1 MKTSLIRIIVTMMLT
16 ISSFGIS
23 ACGSG
28 SGSTSYFKTVT
39 VAPVG
44 TVASTTSTV
53 LQSGNTSDVFVTVTL
68 QSTAYPDVVK
78 PSPVTVVSSTIRYY
92 KTGNSPSYAPATLPD
107 QAGPA
112 GQIPAGGSL
121 VFSFDT
127 ASGIFKNNLV
137 ANSGFVSGQPWQYN
151 VRYYFSLVEDY
162 TNTTI
167 TSIVDGGTITF
178 Q

>member
-1 MKTSLIRIIVTMMLT
+1 MKAKFIKSTMLLVLAIYLM
-16 ISSFGIS
+16 GIS

-39 VAPVG
+39 VTPVG

-53 LQSGNTSDVFVTVTL
+53 LPSGNTSDAAVTVTL
-68 QSTAYPDVVK
+68 QSTAYSNVTK

-107 QAGPA
+107 QPGPA

-121 VFSFDT
+121 AFSFDT

-137 ANSGFVSGQPWQYN
+137 ANSGFVSGQPWQYK
-151 VRYYFSLVEDY
+151 VMYYFNLVEDY
-162 TNTTI
+162 TNTAI